1 METLLEERP
10 RSGEEVISGDEEL
23 LRQGSPVVRV
33 GRFREPVVSVGV
45 SQKGREPFVDRAA
58 EAGLPVVRRVSGG
71 GPLLHGPGDLFW
83 SLVLPRAHSLAGAGF
98 VRNYARLGAGWTT
111 FLATHGISAG
121 WASPPAANEGYC
133 LLSSR
138 GEVLASGGKVLGGA
152 SQHVTHRALLHHGC
166 VSRTLDRELLSRIF
180 GLQREEL
187 ARLTSLEELGGAC
200 GPAELSALAQH
211 LARGLETLK
220 GAGGVEGSPSDD
232 KRVS

>member
-23 LRQGSPVVRV
+23 LRRGSPVVRV

-45 SQKGREPFVDRAA
+45 SQKGSEPFVDRAA

-121 WASPPAANEGYC
+121 WTSPPASNEGYC

-138 GEVLASGGKVLGGA
+138 GEVLASDGRVLGGA
-152 SQHVTHRALLHHGC
+152 SQHVTQRALLHHGVVNC
-166 VSRTLDRELLSRIF
+166 ALDRDLLSRIF

-187 ARLTSLEELGGAC
+187 ALLTSLEELGVPSDLVQLRTVAR
-200 GPAELSALAQH
+200 H
-211 LARGLETLK
+211 LTRALETLK
-220 GAGGVEGSPSDD
+220 GVEGVPVSPSDD